1 MIYHKVRKEKLRRMG
16 CLGSYSFGSYMGV
29 DEIPEK
35 VLGLFADPVRQGKS
49 LNYASEIVFS
59 GIRGRIDL
67 NREFNIEAYEKAIEK
82 NGQLSAYNKKKKESY
97 LDFGSSDDYD
107 SVTQSGGVQAE
118 RLNLEVVQDAFEELL
133 DNDELACAVSNI
145 RRLNDE
151 FITVEE
157 TDIIEAI
164 RLALKGIPQAI
175 KELKRIC
182 EFYPQISE
190 NIKTILSCGL
200 SFDEVFA

>member
-1 MIYHKVRKEKLRRMG
+1 MG

-35 VLGLFADPVRQGKS
+35 VLGLFTSSAENGES
-49 LNYASEIVFS
+49 LQYASEIVFS
-59 GIRGRIDL
+59 GIKGRINLDG
-67 NREFNIEAYEKAIEK
+67 EFNIHAYERAITK
-82 NGQLSAYNKKKKESY
+82 NGILSDYSRSKKETF
-97 LDFGSSDDYD
+97 LDCGTSNDDYD
-107 SVTQSGGVQAE
+107 SVTQAGGVQAD

-133 DNDELACAVSNI
+133 DDDELACAVSNI
-145 RRLNDE
+145 RRLNPE

-157 TDIIEAI
+157 TDIIEAL

-182 EFYPQISE
+182 EFYPQMSE
-190 NIKTILSCGL
+190 DIKTVLSCGL